1 MVPRVAMLTTAGETL
16 RIMGAS
22 VGSPDS
28 LTTGGIA
35 AGSGAAAAAMST
47 HRASARLMMLEF

>member
-1 MVPRVAMLTTAGETL
+1 L
-16 RIMGAS
+16 RIMGAR

-35 AGSGAAAAAMST
+35 AGRGGAASAMSAQ
-47 HRASARLMMLEF
+47 RVSARLMTREF